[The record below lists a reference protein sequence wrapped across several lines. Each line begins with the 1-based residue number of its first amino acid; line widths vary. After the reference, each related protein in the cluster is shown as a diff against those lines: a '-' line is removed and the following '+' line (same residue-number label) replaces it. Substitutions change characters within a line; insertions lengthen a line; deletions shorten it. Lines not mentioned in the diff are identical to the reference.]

1 MPKFNKLLLVVFLL
15 AGFRSYA
22 QDIHFSQFNAA
33 PLALNPAFTGIM
45 PATGVRG

>member
-22 QDIHFSQFNAA
+22 QDIHFRNS
-33 PLALNPAFTGIM
+33 M
-45 PATGVRG
+45 PHRLH